1 MKTIELFI
9 DYRFSARK
17 TLTSRY
23 DPDENQFAAIARR
36 TGYVVSQDTIEFA
49 HQHNIKPKTI
59 VFEGID
65 KAPEAYAAMR
75 NGDYR
80 VVLKVATD

>member
-1 MKTIELFI
+1 MI
-9 DYRFSARK
+9 
-17 TLTSRY
+17 
-23 DPDENQFAAIARR
+23 
-36 TGYVVSQDTIEFA
+36 SQDTIAFA

>member
-1 MKTIELFI
+1 MTTIEMFTAYRSRATKTI
-9 DYRFSARK
+9 A
-17 TLTSRY
+17 SRS
-23 DPDENQFAAIARR
+23 DPDANQFTTIARR
-36 TGYVVSQDTIEFA
+36 TGYVISQDTIEFA